1 VLGFIIRRLLV
12 SIPLLLLAS
21 FVVFVLV
28 ASSGDPLA
36 PLRSNPAISEA
47 TIQARAAELNLDKS
61 IPERYGIWISGVIA
75 GDLGTSS
82 VTREPVTEILQRR
95 MWVTVRLVGFA
106 TVLAVLAGVT
116 IGVIAAIRQ
125 YSWFDHGAT
134 FFAFLFFSV
143 PVFFMAAFLKDIGIR
158 INEAVGRR
166 IFFTVGEQT
175 PRLDANWFGMWSDRI
190 GHLILPALTL
200 ILIQMASWSR
210 YQRSAMLE
218 TLNSDYVRTAKAKG
232 LPQRKV
238 MVNHALRNALIPV
251 VTIVAID
258 FGAVIGGAVITETVF
273 SWRGMGQLFVDS
285 LFARDTDVLLGWLL
299 VTSILVIFFNLI
311 ADILYG
317 YLDPRIRRV

>member
-1 VLGFIIRRLLV
+1 MLGFIIRRLLV